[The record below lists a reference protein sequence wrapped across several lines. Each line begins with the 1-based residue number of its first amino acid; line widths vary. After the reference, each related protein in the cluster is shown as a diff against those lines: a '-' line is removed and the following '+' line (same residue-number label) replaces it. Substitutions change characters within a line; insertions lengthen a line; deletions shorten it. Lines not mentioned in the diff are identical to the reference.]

1 MVERRSAD
9 VNSDITNLSERGK
22 VVRMTSMPRLTF
34 LPKNM
39 KWELMDRSTDSP
51 EPPRPRTGGV
61 IAVERSLSI
70 LDAFLGASATRG
82 LSELARATGLA
93 KPTVLRNL
101 VSLERGGY
109 IVRLADGRY
118 QLGARLLQ
126 LGEAY
131 RAQFR
136 LEDHVMP
143 VLRELAAAT
152 GETATFQVREGE
164 NRLTLFR
171 AESPQIVRIAH
182 VMPNLKPLDRTS
194 ISQAL
199 LRSDAAA
206 DILRGRQ
213 TVFFSAGLQDPQTA
227 SFSTAIWGPPGR
239 LRGALNISG
248 PIVRVSGADLQ
259 AMATQLAAAA
269 RVLSARL
276 GAPFPEGMQA
286 PELIRLNPP
295 EAGPPPAP

>member
-1 MVERRSAD
+1 M
-9 VNSDITNLSERGK
+9 L
-22 VVRMTSMPRLTF
+22 RLTS
-34 LPKNM
+34 PSKSM
-39 KWELMDRSTDSP
+39 KWEVMESRNESP
-51 EPPRPRTGGV
+51 APPKPRAGGIV
-61 IAVERSLSI
+61 AVERSLSI
-70 LDAFLGASATRG
+70 LDAFLGTAPTRG

-152 GETATFQVREGE
+152 GETATFQVREQDH
-164 NRLTLFR
+164 RLTLFR
-171 AESPQIVRIAH
+171 VESPQVVRTAQ
-182 VMPNLKPLDRTS
+182 VMPNMKPLDRTS

-199 LRSDAAA
+199 QRSDAAA
-206 DILRGRQ
+206 DTARRQ
-213 TVFFSAGLQDPQTA
+213 QAVFFSAGLQDPQTA
-227 SFSTAIWGPPGR
+227 SFATAIWGPPGV
-239 LRGALNISG
+239 LRGALSVSG
-248 PIVRVSGADLQ
+248 PILRVSSADLP
-259 AMATQLAAAA
+259 ALAAQLATAA
-269 RVLSARL
+269 RGLSARL
-276 GAPFPEGMQA
+276 GAPFPEGMQE

-295 EAGPPPAP
+295 GAPPPAP